1 MEGGGEGGGVERRGR
16 VWLIRD
22 FRAVIS
28 EVRGFRAIDILCVL
42 VVVVVV
48 L

>member
-1 MEGGGEGGGVERRGR
+1 MVVVVGGGEGGVERRGR

-28 EVRGFRAIDILCVL
+28 EVRGFRAIDIFC